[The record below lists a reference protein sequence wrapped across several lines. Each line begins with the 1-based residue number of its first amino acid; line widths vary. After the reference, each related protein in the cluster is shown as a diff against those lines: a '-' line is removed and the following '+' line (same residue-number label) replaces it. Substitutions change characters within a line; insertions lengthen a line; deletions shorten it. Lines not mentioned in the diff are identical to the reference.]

1 MTDIALRQQATVMNS
16 TVMCPYCLSV
26 DTRYAYELTV
36 RHRILPVAGDTIR
49 LHQDCETEDLWIN
62 ERIECAEC
70 GQDSAVPD
78 GYEVAEV

>member
-1 MTDIALRQQATVMNS
+1 MEQDV
-16 TVMCPYCLSV
+16 SV
-26 DTRYAYELTV
+26 LLEKL
-36 RHRILPVAGDTIR
+36 
-49 LHQDCETEDLWIN
+49 N